1 MAHPATV
8 PSTLTGWLQGLMWAA
23 GGMAVITGVVALVA
37 LNAFE
42 DYRDAGI
49 GTALERHAYDTWTD
63 RHDTFGAI
71 NAVLSMLWIGMFVV
85 TIVWMNKAHKTTQRL
100 WRGSRK
106 WTSGW
111 TVGGWFIPFANFVIP
126 KKVLNEIERIA
137 TAPRTGGVV
146 GSGWRQESTSALG
159 WLWWIGFSLSIVF
172 RTIGTGLLGDLTGP
186 DDDIT
191 AGYTTQAIG
200 SFLTVAAMPFGA
212 LYIRGLA
219 RRLSPQGIAQTP

>member
-1 MAHPATV
+1 
-8 PSTLTGWLQGLMWAA
+8 
-23 GGMAVITGVVALVA
+23 
-37 LNAFE
+37 
-42 DYRDAGI
+42 
-49 GTALERHAYDTWTD
+49 
-63 RHDTFGAI
+63 
-71 NAVLSMLWIGMFVV
+71 MFVV

-200 SFLTVAAMPFGA
+200 SFLTVAAMDAARGGIDEARSTFGWVANVSPDVSAFTERLRYEVAFDNQRQQLDDQQIQVVHKA
-212 LYIRGLA
+212 LATHAVATKNSEAWLRPPC
-219 RRLSPQGIAQTP
+219 RVDR